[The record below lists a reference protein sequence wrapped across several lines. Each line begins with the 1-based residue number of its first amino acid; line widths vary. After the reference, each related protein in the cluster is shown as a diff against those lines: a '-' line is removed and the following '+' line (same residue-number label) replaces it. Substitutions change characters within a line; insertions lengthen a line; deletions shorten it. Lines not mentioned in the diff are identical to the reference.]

1 MTVSVTPVA
10 TKADR
15 ETFLRLPWRLYKD
28 HKAWVPNLL
37 MLQREVIDP
46 TKNPFFEHAE
56 AQLFLARRDGA
67 PVGRVSAQIDRD
79 HNQQHGE
86 RTGFFGFFECEDD
99 PEVAAALL
107 TAAETWLCERG
118 MQQVRGPLSFSINEE
133 AGLQVDGF
141 DEPAMIAMPQALPY
155 YGALIESQGY
165 AKAIDLL
172 AYRWDVQPAPQRMIE
187 AVAKTRA
194 APGLTVRPIRMGKLR
209 QEVDILLD
217 IYNDTWS
224 ENWGYVRVTRAE
236 AAKLVSDLRLIADKR
251 VVLIAEKDGE
261 PAGMVVALP
270 NLYEAIRDFNGFID
284 PIKAVKLVWRLKVR
298 GVTNGR
304 IMLFGVKKKFR
315 TRELHGLP
323 FLLLDELY
331 RAASKGRYRWCEES
345 WVLENNARLN
355 AIMPYWGAYVYKR
368 YRIYQKEL
376 AGAPVAS

>member
-1 MTVSVTPVA
+1 
-10 TKADR
+10 
-15 ETFLRLPWRLYKD
+15 
-28 HKAWVPNLL
+28 
-37 MLQREVIDP
+37 MLQREVIDAK
-46 TKNPFFEHAE
+46 KNPFYQHAE
-56 AQLFLARRDGA
+56 VQLFLAWRDGQPA
-67 PVGRVSAQIDRD
+67 GRISAQIDRD

-86 RTGFFGFFECEDD
+86 RTGFFGFFEAEDD

-107 TAAETWLCERG
+107 AAAEGWLRERG
-118 MQQVRGPLSFSINEE
+118 MDRSRGPLSFSVNEE
-133 AGLQVDGF
+133 AGLQVEGF

-155 YGALIESQGY
+155 YATRIEAQGY
-165 AKAIDLL
+165 SKAMDLL
-172 AYRWDVQPAPQRMIE
+172 AYRWDIKPTPERMAE
-187 AVAKTRA
+187 AVARTRA
-194 APGLTVRPIRMGKLR
+194 APGLSVRPIRMGKLR

-251 VVLIAEKDGE
+251 IVLIAEMHGE

-270 NLYEAIRDFNGFID
+270 NLYEALRDFNGLID
-284 PIKAVKLVWRLKVR
+284 PVKAVKLLWRLKVR
-298 GVTNGR
+298 GVSSGR

-331 RAASKGRYRWCEES
+331 RAASRGRYQWCEES

-368 YRIYQKEL
+368 YRIYEKVL
-376 AGAPVAS
+376 

>member
-1 MTVSVTPVA
+1 LILTVTPVA

-15 ETFLRLPWRLYKD
+15 EAFLRLPWRLYAGN
-28 HKAWVPNLL
+28 KAWVPNLL

-46 TKNPFFEHAE
+46 KKNPFFQHAE
-56 AQLFLARRDGA
+56 VQLFLARRDGA
-67 PVGRVSAQIDRD
+67 PAGRVSAQIDHD

-86 RTGFFGFFECEDD
+86 RTGFFGFFECDDD

-107 TAAETWLCERG
+107 SAAEAWLCERG

-155 YGALIESQGY
+155 YGALIEAQGY
-165 AKAIDLL
+165 DKAMDLL
-172 AYRWDVQPAPQRMIE
+172 AYRWDIQPAPERMVE

-194 APGLTVRPIRMGKLR
+194 VPGLTVRPIRMAKLR

-251 VVLIAEKDGE
+251 IVLIAEKDGD
-261 PAGMVVALP
+261 PAGMVVAMP

-284 PIKAVKLVWRLKVR
+284 PIKAVKLLWRLKVR

-331 RAASKGRYRWCEES
+331 RVASKARYRWCEES

-368 YRIYQKEL
+368 YRLYEKPL
-376 AGAPVAS
+376 